1 MARNDGIDRTSVRN
15 LAVSDK
21 AVGNTQQ
28 HNEREKD
35 SYRNPDILP
44 HRTEWNVHFK
54 KPTASYTDL
63 FAQMEA
69 AGTIST
75 RGLKPDATHY
85 CELIF
90 DVNSAYFDNH
100 GGYEFAKQFYIGN
113 RKVQELRTYDIEKF
127 YATLAKTPCGQY
139 VHGVKQ
145 KLSDKQKK
153 RLLSSTSIH
162 EVHTLLKTAFS
173 YAVEWDLIHKIPLP
187 REAPKANS
195 EERTIWDEK
204 TMLAALQTIENPALH
219 LAVHMSMILSLR
231 EGEILGLQPSD
242 LDFDAAEGRGTISV
256 SKTMQRANKDALE
269 KLDPNQVYHTFPDRR
284 EGSKS
289 SLILKKP
296 KAKKFNRILYMTKPL
311 KAELLAWLEKR
322 KQDEQNAPEKYNN
335 CGQLFR
341 LPDGLPIAPELLT
354 KWYRQWRSA
363 HPEFEQIVFHGLRHS
378 SATYQL
384 LQSDGDFKSVQGNT
398 GHATAAVLMDTYA
411 HTQDKPRLEL
421 TEKIEA
427 NFYSQDLT
435 PAAPQPRQ
443 NEKPAAT
450 KISGKE
456 ILEAIRLMDADE
468 RRELTRALFA

>member
-1 MARNDGIDRTSVRN
+1 MASIMKRGDSYSVRYKYKDHSGKPCEGWESFKTKKEAQERKITVEKELLDGTFLVPDTMTVEEMLYKWIPIQSTKHKWSPKTYTQSVAMVQN
-15 LAVSDK
+15 L
-21 AVGNTQQ
+21 
-28 HNEREKD
+28 
-35 SYRNPDILP
+35 
-44 HRTEWNVHFK
+44 
-54 KPTASYTDL
+54 
-63 FAQMEA
+63 
-69 AGTIST
+69 
-75 RGLKPDATHY
+75 
-85 CELIF
+85 
-90 DVNSAYFDNH
+90 
-100 GGYEFAKQFYIGN
+100 
-113 RKVQELRTYDIEKF
+113 
-127 YATLAKTPCGQY
+127 
-139 VHGVKQ
+139 
-145 KLSDKQKK
+145 
-153 RLLSSTSIH
+153 
-162 EVHTLLKTAFS
+162 
-173 YAVEWDLIHKIPLP
+173 
-187 REAPKANS
+187 
-195 EERTIWDEK
+195 
-204 TMLAALQTIENPALH
+204 
-219 LAVHMSMILSLR
+219 
-231 EGEILGLQPSD
+231 
-242 LDFDAAEGRGTISV
+242 ISV

-296 KAKKFNRILYMTKPL
+296 KTKKSNRVLYMTKPL
-311 KAELLAWLEKR
+311 KEELQAWLEKL
-322 KQDEQNAPEKYNN
+322 KQDEQNAPEKYSN

-354 KWYRQWRSA
+354 KWYRLWRA
-363 HPEFEQIVFHGLRHS
+363 EHPEFEQIVFHGLRHS

-398 GHATAAVLMDTYA
+398 GHATASVLMDTYA

>member
-1 MARNDGIDRTSVRN
+1 MCLPAELCKMQRKKRETDGFSKSTWITPPGSHPTSGFGTRHGQPSFFRHKKRRIVQNDAAKTKVSSVDIPTGWDPRTKQQRRVA
-15 LAVSDK
+15 LADFSAAPWRGFEK
-21 AVGNTQQ
+21 SERGPNSSSLFQPLAAVVAVALGWLLA
-28 HNEREKD
+28 
-35 SYRNPDILP
+35 LP
-44 HRTEWNVHFK
+44 
-54 KPTASYTDL
+54 
-63 FAQMEA
+63 A
-69 AGTIST
+69 AGPRCSNPS
-75 RGLKPDATHY
+75 RSQSQR
-85 CELIF
+85 
-90 DVNSAYFDNH
+90 V
-100 GGYEFAKQFYIGN
+100 
-113 RKVQELRTYDIEKF
+113 TY
-127 YATLAKTPCGQY
+127 A
-139 VHGVKQ
+139 H
-145 KLSDKQKK
+145 
-153 RLLSSTSIH
+153 
-162 EVHTLLKTAFS
+162 
-173 YAVEWDLIHKIPLP
+173 
-187 REAPKANS
+187 
-195 EERTIWDEK
+195 
-204 TMLAALQTIENPALH
+204 
-219 LAVHMSMILSLR
+219 
-231 EGEILGLQPSD
+231 
-242 LDFDAAEGRGTISV
+242 GRGTISV

-296 KAKKFNRILYMTKPL
+296 KTKKSNRILYMTKPL
-311 KAELLAWLEKR
+311 KEELLAWLEEL
-322 KQDEQNAPEKYNN
+322 KQDEQSAREKYSN

-363 HPEFEQIVFHGLRHS
+363 HPEFPRIVFHGLRHS

-398 GHATAAVLMDTYA
+398 GHATAAVLMDAYA

-435 PAAPQPRQ
+435 PAASQPRQ

-450 KISGKE
+450 KISGRE